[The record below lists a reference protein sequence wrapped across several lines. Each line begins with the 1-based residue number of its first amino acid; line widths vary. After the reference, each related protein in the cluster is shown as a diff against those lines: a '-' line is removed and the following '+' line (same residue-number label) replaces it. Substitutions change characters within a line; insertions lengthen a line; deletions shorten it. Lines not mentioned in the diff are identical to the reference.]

1 MKEVRRVVEVMSVAE
16 GVYRVP
22 PNFKKVKSDKEGRE
36 RQIHKYL
43 MRVYLEI
50 MREVKETDGNMGEA

>member
-1 MKEVRRVVEVMSVAE
+1 MAE